1 MTPTTRSRG
10 KAPAGGAKQ
19 AAATTKAS
27 TKQVAQKKAAPK
39 KAKAAVAVKKPT
51 SKKTA
56 AATTSKAK
64 PAARSAA
71 KTTAKA
77 ATNGRVSNGVTENA
91 RKAKNGSA
99 RNSANRVS
107 SSYTAADI
115 EILEGLEA
123 VKRRPGMYI
132 GSTDARGLHHLI
144 YEIVDNAID
153 EAMAGFCD
161 RIDVTLEADG
171 HCSVVDNGRGIPV
184 GTHAKT
190 GLSAVETVLTTLHAG
205 GKFDG
210 GGYKVSG
217 GLHGVG
223 ASVVNALSTT
233 LEVEVRQNGAIY
245 RQSYERG
252 TPVTKLVKVRGEKPR
267 DTGTTIRW
275 LPDDNVFETLD
286 YDFDL
291 LSTRFRE
298 MAYLTKG
305 VFISFV
311 DQRGAGR
318 DIAYYFDSG
327 VEAFVRQI
335 NRKRSPLHPN
345 PIYVHEE
352 RDDVLV
358 EVALQYNSSFGE
370 IVHSFANGIKTID
383 GGSHLTGFRTALT
396 RVLNEYARKAKILKD
411 GDANLSGDDVREG
424 LAAIV
429 SVKLGEPQFEGQT
442 KTRLGNPEV
451 KGIVESAVASTLSQ
465 TLEENPAIG
474 RRIVEK
480 ALTAS
485 RAREAAR
492 KARDLVQ
499 RKGVLDG
506 STLPGKLADCS
517 ERDPEFSEIYLVE
530 GESAGGSAKM
540 ARDRRTQA
548 VLGLRGKILN
558 VEKARLDKML
568 AHEEIRTL
576 ITALGTGFG
585 EDYDHSKLRYGK
597 VVIMTDADV
606 DGAHIRT
613 LLLTFFFRYMPQLID
628 NGNLYIAQPPLYS
641 IQESRNRVVWLY
653 SEEERDV
660 YFEKHKG
667 TKIGTMQ
674 RYKGLG
680 EMNAEQLW
688 DTTMNPENRTLLRT
702 EVHNADEADALFTKL
717 MGDEV
722 PPRKA
727 FIVSNALNAT
737 LDV

>member
-1 MTPTTRSRG
+1 MTPTARSKG
-10 KAPAGGAKQ
+10 KARAGGA
-19 AAATTKAS
+19 AAG
-27 TKQVAQKKAAPK
+27 KKAA
-39 KAKAAVAVKKPT
+39 A

-56 AATTSKAK
+56 PAKKAAARKAAPVTRRAAAKAK
-64 PAARSAA
+64 PAAKQSPANGRSQR
-71 KTTAKA
+71 
-77 ATNGRVSNGVTENA
+77 TNGRVGGNGA
-91 RKAKNGSA
+91 RNGS
-99 RNSANRVS
+99 SVANGE
-107 SSYTAADI
+107 YTAADI

-132 GSTDARGLHHLI
+132 GSTDSRGLHHLI
-144 YEIVDNAID
+144 KEIVDNAID
-153 EAMAGFCD
+153 EAMAGYCD
-161 RIDVTLEADG
+161 RIDVTIEPDG
-171 HCSVVDNGRGIPV
+171 HCSVLDNGRGIPV
-184 GTHAKT
+184 GKHEKS

-223 ASVVNALSTT
+223 ASVVNALSTE
-233 LEVEVRQNGAIY
+233 LEVEVRQDGALY
-245 RQSYERG
+245 RQTYERG
-252 TPVTKLVKVRGEKPR
+252 APTSKLAKVRGEKPK
-267 DTGTTIRW
+267 DTGTLVRW
-275 LPDDNVFETLD
+275 MPDPDVFETLD

-291 LSTRFRE
+291 LSTGFRE

-305 VFISFV
+305 VFIHFE
-311 DQRGAGR
+311 DLRGDGNEVS
-318 DIAYYFDSG
+318 YYFDSG
-327 VEAFVRQI
+327 VEAFVRHI
-335 NRKRSPLHPN
+335 NRTRGPLHPN

-352 RDDVLV
+352 RDGTLV
-358 EVALQYNSSFGE
+358 EVALQYNASFGE
-370 IVHSFANGIKTID
+370 TVYSFANGIKTID

-396 RVLNEYARKAKILKD
+396 RVLNDYARKAKLLKD
-411 GDANLSGDDVREG
+411 TDANLSGDDVREG

-451 KGIVESAVASTLSQ
+451 KGIVESAVASRLAQ
-465 TLEENPAIG
+465 TLEENPTIG
-474 RRIVEK
+474 RRIIEK

-499 RKGVLDG
+499 RKGVLEG

-517 ERDPEFSEIYLVE
+517 EQDPEYSEIYLVE

-568 AHEEIRTL
+568 AHAEIRTL

-585 EDYDHSKLRYGK
+585 EDYDQSKLRYGK

-613 LLLTFFFRYMPQLID
+613 LLLTFFYRYMPQLIE

-653 SEEERDV
+653 TEAEREV
-660 YFEKHKG
+660 YFEQHKDA
-667 TKIGTMQ
+667 KIGAMQ

-688 DTTMNPENRTLLRT
+688 DTTMNPENRTLLRA
-702 EVHNADEADALFTKL
+702 EVHDSEDADDLFTKL

-727 FIVSNALNAT
+727 FIVSNALSAT